1 MNKKQLQSELT
12 KKRIADAARLLFIQ
26 KGYKATSIEDIVEV
40 TGSSKGNIY
49 YHFKSKEG
57 LFLYLVE
64 EWDRDWEQKWLEK
77 ESKFHTTIDKL
88 HGIAEQLVL
97 DDLNHPLTKA
107 ADEFFNNEEKSS
119 DVEQRVAEMVARHL
133 KFNEKLIREGME
145 TGEFKQANVESLAV
159 ILEGLFF
166 GLSQM
171 SRKSS
176 MKEALEL
183 YQLAVKVFLSGVAAR
198 PIETHIS

>member
-12 KKRIADAARLLFIQ
+12 KKRIADAARVLFIQ

-64 EWDRDWEQKWLEK
+64 EWDHDWEHKWLEK
-77 ESKFHTTIDKL
+77 ESKYETTIDKL
-88 HGIAEQLVL
+88 YGIAEQMVL

-107 ADEFFNNEEKSS
+107 ADEFFNNEEKTS
-119 DVEQRVAEMVARHL
+119 DVEDRMAEMVTRHL
-133 KFNEKLIREGME
+133 KFNGKLIREGME
-145 TGEFKQANVESLAV
+145 KGEFKQANIESLAV

-183 YQLAVKVFLSGVAAR
+183 YQMAVKIFLYGIAAR
-198 PIETHIS
+198 PEEPER